1 MLYIYTRGRGVLYVC
16 VCVCIF
22 TSRAKVTYLDL
33 IARGGRAS
41 FNRKLYYF
49 LITFFCFSVVEGRK
63 TAVPRT
69 PYDPCLHCTIYIY
82 TLMYIDIRCIYCI
95 LCKVQSQ
102 LVPVLYIIVT
112 MHDNNNIILSR
123 QLQRLV
129 GTSDTPVSSAF
140 VLIDG
145 RINVY

>member
-1 MLYIYTRGRGVLYVC
+1 MGERCIMCL
-16 VCVCIF
+16 CVCIF

-49 LITFFCFSVVEGRK
+49 LITFFVSLSSRGEKQQYPEHPTTR
-63 TAVPRT
+63 A
-69 PYDPCLHCTIYIY
+69 YIAHYIYIY
-82 TLMYIDIRCIYCI
+82 TLMYIGIRCIYCI
-95 LCKVQSQ
+95 LYKVQSQ
-102 LVPVLYIIVT
+102 LFPVLYIIIT

-123 QLQRLV
+123 QLQRLG